1 MERAPD
7 HCIIARR
14 NLAAVTA
21 RAGEWKPVAGAPMTI
36 GQAQDAY
43 DRGEIELAQGRDG
56 DAMLLFAIPRVHRDA
71 GRRPWFGRREA
82 A

>member
-1 MERAPD
+1 MERAPEA
-7 HCIIARR
+7 HIIARR

-21 RAGEWKPVAGAPMTI
+21 AAAAWKPVAGAAMTV

-43 DRGEIELAQGRDG
+43 DRGEIEMAQGRDG
-56 DAMLLFAIPRVHRDA
+56 DAMLLFAIPRVQRA
-71 GRRPWFGRREA
+71 TGRRPWFGRREA